1 MINIS
6 HCHLLSDCWI
16 IHFLFSLQVLFK
28 DATAAE
34 VQDWLAAFKEFMGSQ
49 YKAINLSIFQGM
61 KVSMFSAVDFEYL
74 QTLLAAHNASV
85 DPAGLTSFATTLH
98 AAIQRAFAGGKFK
111 LICEFLLCDENIQ
124 CFVAYFFHFDQFF

>member
-34 VQDWLAAFKEFMGSQ
+34 VQDWLAAFKEFMGLQ
-49 YKAINLSIFQGM
+49 CQAINLSIFQGM
-61 KVSMFSAVDFEYL
+61 DGLTFSTLKVGVL

-111 LICEFLLCDENIQ
+111 SM
-124 CFVAYFFHFDQFF
+124 